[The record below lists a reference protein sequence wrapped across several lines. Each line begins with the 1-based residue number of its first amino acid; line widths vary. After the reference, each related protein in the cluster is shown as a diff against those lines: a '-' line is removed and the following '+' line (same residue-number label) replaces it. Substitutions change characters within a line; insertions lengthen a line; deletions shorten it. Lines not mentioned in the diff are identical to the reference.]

1 MKSNNLKKNI
11 NETLE
16 MKASNSNLTKPI
28 TNKRGSKKSKKREET
43 KSITEPIIE
52 IEPENILLSIYN
64 LTYANFSYNLNSL
77 SLQDFTLKVGPKTLF
92 ESASLK
98 LGRGI
103 RYGLIGKNGSG
114 KSSLIRQFTHLCS
127 DEKLRVLY
135 VEQELILDTRNP
147 LDYIMDSNKKMKL
160 YQDEVSKIE
169 DLIKLDEKDK
179 HEEYYNEELYT
190 QLNEAQSNLESYNPD
205 KEIGLIIR
213 ILLGLGFTRE
223 DLKKESR
230 IFSGGWQ
237 MRLSI
242 ARSLYLEPDMLIM
255 DEPTNH
261 LDLEAIIWLSSYLLS
276 WKKIVLIVSHNIGFL
291 NDTCNCIINVENNKV
306 CSYTGNYDAFKSTNL
321 KKVREEAKKWDIY
334 NKEYEKRRKNGKYS
348 ANDMDEWVKQNIV
361 PRPPKENDITIA
373 FPSDM
378 IKINGPLIEFNN
390 VSFSYGS
397 KKILD
402 NVSFGI
408 SMDEKITLVGLN
420 GSGKSTIIKLING
433 EIKPDQGEVIVRNGI
448 RIGYYN
454 QHFDQNLPLDLTPV
468 EYIRDFVNYRSIEL
482 ARKHLGTIR
491 LEPTAHNKLI
501 GELSGGQKAR
511 VALAKLILE
520 NPHIILFDEPTNHLD
535 IESVEALIEAL
546 DTYNGGILLIT
557 HEPELIE
564 RVSPTIWYLDNEI
577 HQISNR
583 IETFDDYCDLILTN

>member
-1 MKSNNLKKNI
+1 MSTNI
-11 NETLE
+11 TT
-16 MKASNSNLTKPI
+16 NLT
-28 TNKRGSKKSKKREET
+28 TNLTTKMSTKTQRESKKAAKKAESVIET
-43 KSITEPIIE
+43 PMVCEPTSIIE
-52 IEPENILLSIYN
+52 SIYN

-92 ESASLK
+92 ESSSLK

-103 RYGLIGKNGSG
+103 RYGLIGKNGCG
-114 KSSLIRQFTHLCS
+114 KSSLIKQFTYLCS

-135 VEQELILDTRNP
+135 VEQELILDERKP
-147 LDYIMDSNKKMKL
+147 VDYIMDSNKKLKL
-160 YQDEVSKIE
+160 YQDEVNKIE
-169 DLIKLDEKDK
+169 ELIKIDEEGKD
-179 HEEYYNEELYT
+179 EEYYNEELFN
-190 QLNEAQSNLESYNPD
+190 QLQEAQSNLESYNPD

-223 DLKKESR
+223 DLEKESR
-230 IFSGGWQ
+230 LFSGGWQ

-261 LDLEAIIWLSSYLLS
+261 LDLEAIIWLSNYLLS
-276 WKKIVLIVSHNIGFL
+276 WKKIIMIVSHNIGFL
-291 NDTCNCIINVENNKV
+291 NDTCNCILNVEYNKV
-306 CSYTGNYDAFKSTNL
+306 CSYTGNYDAFKKTHY
-321 KKVREEAKKWDIY
+321 KKLQEEEKKWEIY
-334 NKEYEKRRKNGKYS
+334 DKERQKRKASGKYTK
-348 ANDMDEWVKQNIV
+348 AQLIEWEKQNIV
-361 PRPPKENDITIA
+361 PRPPKENDIKIA

-378 IKINGPLIEFNN
+378 IKVNGPLIEFKN
-390 VSFSYGS
+390 VSFSYES

-408 SMDEKITLVGLN
+408 SMDDKITLVGLN

-433 EIKPDQGEVIVRNGI
+433 EISPDQGDVIVRGGI

-454 QHFDQNLPLDLTPV
+454 QHFDQNLPLDQTAV
-468 EYIRDFVNYRSIEL
+468 EYIREFVNYRSIEL

-491 LEPTAHNKLI
+491 LEPSAHNKLI

-520 NPHIILFDEPTNHLD
+520 NPHVILFDEPTNHLD
-535 IESVEALIEAL
+535 IETVEALIEAL

-564 RVSPTIWYLDNEI
+564 QVSPTIWYLDNEI
-577 HQISNR
+577 HQISKKVKS
-583 IETFDDYCDLILTN
+583 FDDYCKLILSK